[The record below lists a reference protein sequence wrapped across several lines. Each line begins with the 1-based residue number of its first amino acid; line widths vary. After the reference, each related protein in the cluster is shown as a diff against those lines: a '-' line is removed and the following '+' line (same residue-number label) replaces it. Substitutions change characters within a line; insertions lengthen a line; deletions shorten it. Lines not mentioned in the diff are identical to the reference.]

1 MDNITIKHQIKK
13 KKHLSKLLNLIA
25 SLDETLIKFSGDK
38 NDELT
43 IKLKA
48 SLEETLSNTRKINK
62 WLLDLEGLSGR
73 KYRSLI
79 NNLIQK
85 IEKPSYL
92 EIGSW
97 LGSTACSACFKNNL
111 NITCIDNWS
120 QNFTNKYN
128 PQKEFL
134 KNIKKCLT
142 KKSQFKLISK
152 NFRKINFKKI
162 GKFNIY
168 LYDGPHHLED
178 HFDAIKVAQPALNEK
193 YLLIID
199 DWNWDQVRAGTERAI
214 NELKLNI
221 ISKLE
226 IRTTIDGSN
235 SLFSGESSDWH
246 QGYCFFVIK
255 K

>member
-1 MDNITIKHQIKK
+1 MARIY
-13 KKHLSKLLNLIA
+13 SLLC
-25 SLDETLIKFSGDK
+25 
-38 NDELT
+38 
-43 IKLKA
+43 
-48 SLEETLSNTRKINK
+48 
-62 WLLDLEGLSGR
+62 LL
-73 KYRSLI
+73 
-79 NNLIQK
+79 Q
-85 IEKPSYL
+85 
-92 EIGSW
+92 
-97 LGSTACSACFKNNL
+97 NNL

-134 KNIKKCLT
+134 ENIKKCLT

-178 HFDAIKVAQPALNEK
+178 HFDAIKVVQPALNEK

-214 NELKLNI
+214 KELKLNI

-235 SLFSGESSDWH
+235 SLFSGENSDWH